1 MFDIVKEDLAALET
15 AMFSAV
21 ACETGVVTEIGAH
34 LIAAGGKRLRP
45 ALYFLA
51 VRCGKAR
58 SESGILPLALALEM
72 VHMATLMHDDVIDRA
87 DLRRGIPTANAKW
100 GNQIAVLSGDY
111 FFAKAFSLV
120 ARNYND
126 PQVIAILSDVICDL
140 SEGELAQNQSAFA
153 MPEGEADYYGRIA
166 KKTANFIAASCQLG
180 AIVAGLGERSVQA
193 LRRYGYAIGMAF
205 QITDDILDIV
215 ATEKQIGKP
224 VGNDMLEGIVTLPVI
239 RALAVSDHA
248 AELRELIAG
257 RSLDRKALAR
267 ALHLVHATDAVEY
280 SYHKV
285 GCYLQEAKNALP
297 PALPADVRAAFEAV
311 AGFVAA
317 RSA

>member
-1 MFDIVKEDLAALET
+1 MFDIVRDDLAALEE
-15 AMFSAV
+15 AMLSAV
-21 ACETGVVTEIGAH
+21 ECETGVVTEIGAH
-34 LIAAGGKRLRP
+34 LVAAGGKRLRP

-51 VRCGKAR
+51 VRCGRAR
-58 SESGILPLALALEM
+58 PAGVLPLAVALEM
-72 VHMATLMHDDVIDRA
+72 VHMATLVHDDVIDRA

-126 PQVIAILSDVICDL
+126 PAIIAILSEVICDL
-140 SEGELAQNQSAFA
+140 SEGELAQNQSAFS
-153 MPEGEADYYGRIA
+153 MPEGETDYYGRIA

-180 AIVAGLGERSVQA
+180 AIVGGLDEAAA
-193 LRRYGYAIGMAF
+193 LALWRYGHAIGMAF

-224 VGNDMLEGIVTLPVI
+224 VGNDLLEGIVTLPVI
-239 RALAVSDHA
+239 RALAVSKDA
-248 AELRELIAG
+248 AELRALLKTRA
-257 RSLDRKALAR
+257 LDRKALAR
-267 ALHLVHATDAVEY
+267 ALYLVHATDAVAY
-280 SYHKV
+280 SYRKV
-285 GCYLQEAKNALP
+285 DGYLQAAKEALP
-297 PALPADVRAAFEAV
+297 AGLPADVRTAFEAV

>member
-1 MFDIVKEDLAALET
+1 MFGIVQEDLAALEA
-15 AMFSAV
+15 AMLSAV
-21 ACETGVVTEIGAH
+21 ACETGVVTQIGAH

-58 SESGILPLALALEM
+58 SAAVLPLAVALEM
-72 VHMATLMHDDVIDRA
+72 VHMATLVHDDVIDRA

-126 PQVIAILSDVICDL
+126 PAVIAILSEVICDL
-140 SEGELAQNQSAFA
+140 SEGELAQNQSVFA
-153 MPEGEADYYGRIA
+153 IPEGEADYYDRIA

-180 AIVAGLGERSVQA
+180 AMVGGLSEAEAAA
-193 LRRYGYAIGMAF
+193 LRCYGHAIGMAF

-224 VGNDMLEGIVTLPVI
+224 VGNDLLEGIVTLPAI
-239 RALAVSDHA
+239 RALAVSKDA
-248 AELRELIAG
+248 AELRTLLAA
-257 RSLDRKALAR
+257 RSLDRRGLAR

-280 SYHKV
+280 SYRKV
-285 GCYLQEAKNALP
+285 NRYLQEAKEALP
-297 PALPADVRAAFEAV
+297 PGLPADVRAAFEAV